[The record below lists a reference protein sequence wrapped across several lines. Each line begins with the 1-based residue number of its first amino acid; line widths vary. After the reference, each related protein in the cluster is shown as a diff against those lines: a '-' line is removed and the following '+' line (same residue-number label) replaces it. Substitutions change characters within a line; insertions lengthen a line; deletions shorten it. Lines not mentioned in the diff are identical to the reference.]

1 MRNTP
6 SPYNRLPRR
15 DFLKQTAAQVLTGTA
30 VASLLQSQHG
40 LQAGEDSKA
49 KSKPAAGY
57 QLGAFTKSFQDMPI
71 PAVCQAFQSM
81 GLDGLDLTVRPK
93 GHILP
98 ENVEQEL
105 PQACAAAKEAGVK
118 ILFLTTM
125 IEEPDK
131 NAERILATA
140 QEQGIDRVKIG
151 YYRYKTFGTL
161 AQQLKETTKKIGK
174 VAKLCQKYDVLPCVH
189 VHSNAFLPSHGTQL
203 YQLIQG
209 FSPEEVG
216 AYVDTLHMVK
226 EGSGDGWR
234 QGLDLLGPWIALC
247 AVKNFAWERGDGRDK
262 HGQQIWEAKTVP
274 VADGISPIPQFVD
287 ALRKLGYKG
296 TFSLHSEFK
305 GRHSWKELSTQECLA
320 QTAVDAKYFRSLW
333 S

>member
-30 VASLLQSQHG
+30 VAGILQSQHG
-40 LQAGEDSKA
+40 LQAGEDSKT
-49 KSKPAAGY
+49 KSKPTAAY

-71 PAVCQAFQSM
+71 PDVCRAFQSI
-81 GLDGLDLTVRPK
+81 GLNGLDLTVRPK

-98 ENVEQEL
+98 ENAEQEL

-125 IEEPDK
+125 IDEPDK

-140 QEQGIDRVKIG
+140 REQGIDRVKIG

-174 VAKLCQKYDVLPCVH
+174 VAKLCQKYEVLPCVH
-189 VHSNAFLPSHGTQL
+189 VHSNAFIPSHGTQL
-203 YQLIQG
+203 YQLIQDY
-209 FSPEEVG
+209 SPQEIG

-262 HGQQIWEAKTVP
+262 YGHQKWEAKTVP

-333 S
+333 Q

>member
-30 VASLLQSQHG
+30 VAGILQSQHG
-40 LQAGEDSKA
+40 LQAGEDSKT
-49 KSKPAAGY
+49 KSKPTAAY

-71 PAVCQAFQSM
+71 PDVCRAFQSI

-98 ENVEQEL
+98 ENAEQEL

-125 IEEPDK
+125 IDEPDK

-140 QEQGIDRVKIG
+140 REQGIDRVKIG

-174 VAKLCQKYDVLPCVH
+174 VAKLCQKYEVLPCVH
-189 VHSNAFLPSHGTQL
+189 VHSNAFIPSHGTQL
-203 YQLIQG
+203 YQLIQDY
-209 FSPEEVG
+209 SPQEIG

-262 HGQQIWEAKTVP
+262 YGHQKWEAKTVP

-333 S
+333 Q

>member
-30 VASLLQSQHG
+30 IASLLQSEHG
-40 LQAGEDSKA
+40 LQAGEDLKT

-81 GLDGLDLTVRPK
+81 GLDGLDLTVRPN

-125 IEEPDK
+125 IEEPDQ

-305 GRHSWKELSTQECLA
+305 GRHSWKELSTQECLD

>member
-1 MRNTP
+1 
-6 SPYNRLPRR
+6 
-15 DFLKQTAAQVLTGTA
+15 
-30 VASLLQSQHG
+30 
-40 LQAGEDSKA
+40 
-49 KSKPAAGY
+49 
-57 QLGAFTKSFQDMPI
+57 
-71 PAVCQAFQSM
+71 
-81 GLDGLDLTVRPK
+81 
-93 GHILP
+93 
-98 ENVEQEL
+98 
-105 PQACAAAKEAGVK
+105 
-118 ILFLTTM
+118 M
-125 IEEPDK
+125 IDEPDK

-151 YYRYKTFGTL
+151 YYRYQTFGTL

-174 VAKLCQKYDVLPCVH
+174 VAKLCQKYEILPCVH
-189 VHSNAFLPSHGTQL
+189 VHSNAFIPSHGTQL
-203 YQLIQG
+203 YQLIQDY
-209 FSPEEVG
+209 SPQEIG

-262 HGQQIWEAKTVP
+262 YGHQKWEAKTVP

-333 S
+333 Q

>member
-30 VASLLQSQHG
+30 VASILQSQHG
-40 LQAGEDSKA
+40 LQAGEDAKA
-49 KSKPAAGY
+49 KTKPAAGY

-71 PAVCQAFQSM
+71 PAVCQAFKSM

-105 PQACAAAKEAGVK
+105 PQACAAAKDAGVK

-140 QEQGIDRVKIG
+140 QAQGIDRVKIG

-174 VAKLCQKYDVLPCVH
+174 VAKLCQKYEVLPCVH
-189 VHSNAFLPSHGTQL
+189 VHSGSFLPSHGTQL

-262 HGQQIWEAKTVP
+262 YGQQIWEAKTVP
-274 VADGISPIPQFVD
+274 IADGISPIPQFVE
-287 ALRKLGYKG
+287 ALRKLGYTG

-305 GRHSWKELSTQECLA
+305 GRHSWKELSTRECLA

-333 S
+333 Q

>member
-262 HGQQIWEAKTVP
+262 H
-274 VADGISPIPQFVD
+274 
-287 ALRKLGYKG
+287 
-296 TFSLHSEFK
+296 
-305 GRHSWKELSTQECLA
+305 
-320 QTAVDAKYFRSLW
+320 
-333 S
+333 

>member
-30 VASLLQSQHG
+30 VAGILQSQHG

-49 KSKPAAGY
+49 KSKPAAAY

-71 PAVCQAFQSM
+71 PDVCRAFQSI

-98 ENVEQEL
+98 ENAEQEL

-125 IEEPDK
+125 IDEPDK

-140 QEQGIDRVKIG
+140 REQGIDRVKIG

-174 VAKLCQKYDVLPCVH
+174 VAKLCQKYEVLPCVH
-189 VHSNAFLPSHGTQL
+189 VHSNAFIPSHGTQL
-203 YQLIQG
+203 YQLIQDY
-209 FSPEEVG
+209 SPQEIG

-262 HGQQIWEAKTVP
+262 YGHQKWEAKTVP

-333 S
+333 Q

>member
-1 MRNTP
+1 MRNALTP
-6 SPYNRLPRR
+6 HNRLPRR
-15 DFLKQTAAQVLTGTA
+15 DFLKQASLNVLAGTA
-30 VASLLQSQHG
+30 LAGGLSG
-40 LQAGEDSKA
+40 LQAGETKKKQADA
-49 KSKPAAGY
+49 KPAGGY

-71 PAVCQAFQSM
+71 PDVCRAFKSI

-98 ENVEQEL
+98 ENAEKEL
-105 PQACAAAKEAGVK
+105 PAACKAAQEADVK

-125 IEEPDK
+125 IDEPDK

-151 YYRYKTFGTL
+151 YYRYQPFGTL

-174 VAKLCQKYDVLPCVH
+174 VAKLCQKYEILPCVH
-189 VHSNAFLPSHGTQL
+189 VHSNAFIPSHGTQL
-203 YQLIQG
+203 YQLIQDY
-209 FSPEEVG
+209 SPQEVG
-216 AYVDTLHMVK
+216 AYVDMLHMVK

-234 QGLDLLGPWIALC
+234 QGLDLLAPWIALC
-247 AVKNFAWERGDGRDK
+247 AVKNFSWERGEGRDK
-262 HGQQIWEAKTVP
+262 QGHQKWEVKTVP
-274 VADGISPIPQFVD
+274 VADGISPIPQYVD
-287 ALRKLGYKG
+287 TLRKLGYEG
-296 TFSLHSEFK
+296 IFSLHSEYK
-305 GRHSWKELSTQECLA
+305 GRHSWKELSTQECLD

>member
-6 SPYNRLPRR
+6 HPHNRLPRR
-15 DFLKQTAAQVLTGTA
+15 DFLKQ
-30 VASLLQSQHG
+30 ASLSALAGTMLAGGAAESASV
-40 LQAGEDSKA
+40 QAGETKKE
-49 KSKPAAGY
+49 KSADGY

-71 PAVCQAFQSM
+71 PEVCKAFKSI

-140 QEQGIDRVKIG
+140 QEQGIDRIKIG
-151 YYRYKTFGTL
+151 YYRYKPFGTL
-161 AQQLKETTKKIGK
+161 AQQLKETTKKIGN
-174 VAKLCQKYDVLPCVH
+174 VAKLCQKYEILPCVH

-203 YQLIQG
+203 YQLIQDY
-209 FSPEEVG
+209 SPQEVG
-216 AYVDTLHMVK
+216 AYVDMLHMVK

-234 QGLDLLGPWIALC
+234 QGLDLLTPWISLC
-247 AVKNFAWERGDGRDK
+247 AVKNFAWERGEGRDK
-262 HGQQIWEAKTVP
+262 KGHQKWEVKTVP
-274 VADGISPIPQFVD
+274 VADGISPIPEYVD
-287 ALRKLGYKG
+287 VLRKLGYEG
-296 TFSLHSEFK
+296 IFSLHSEYK
-305 GRHSWKELSTQECLA
+305 GRHSWKELSTQECLD